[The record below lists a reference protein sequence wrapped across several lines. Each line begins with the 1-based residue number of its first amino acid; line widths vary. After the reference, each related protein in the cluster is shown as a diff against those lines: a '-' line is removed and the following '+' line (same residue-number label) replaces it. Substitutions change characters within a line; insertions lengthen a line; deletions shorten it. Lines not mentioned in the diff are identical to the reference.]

1 MENHGLQLV
10 NDELCIICQSNDNKD
25 LKRTENCWRRMI
37 EAVSQKLNIVWDRL
51 RNYGISL

>member
-10 NDELCIICQSNDNKD
+10 NDELCIMCQSNDNKD